1 MYNALEHAPHMEVH
15 CQRKRGGPAM
25 TMQTCPHCGKQSR
38 ASDRYCLHCG
48 QRLPDAGADRYPE
61 ASYVSQT
68 DPDDAWMVSR
78 PGAPVEGPP
87 DVAPDAPL
95 AVLGWLSVTP
105 RDGESGVPAEYE
117 LDGHEV
123 VIGRAPTCD
132 IVLTDDQIASRRH
145 SILRFH
151 GDRFAVSDLGS
162 SNGTYVNDMEIHGD
176 VVLADGDRI
185 TVGEHEVIFSTAPG
199 TGRRGAAIK
208 RKRADAYPPVANPW
222 PGAESD
228 TDEHLSTMKSTRIG
242 RPGAAF
248 RRTAGPVTPRPEGGP
263 AYARSS
269 QGDIE
274 ALRERLVEA
283 SSELT
288 QRVEEAEGEAY
299 QLRAAMR
306 TLAQRAQEA
315 LAAHAGDG
323 VAPLDA
329 VMRVVRQAA
338 ENPRHLDHLS
348 ALAEHAGDV
357 LRLLEGQDA
366 LVQGLEALAVELG
379 DLGGERE

>member
-1 MYNALEHAPHMEVH
+1 
-15 CQRKRGGPAM
+15 M
-25 TMQTCPHCGKQSR
+25 TMVTCSHCGKQSR
-38 ASDRYCLHCG
+38 ATDRYCLHCG
-48 QRLPDAGADRYPE
+48 QRLTDDGAEGYP
-61 ASYVSQT
+61 AVGYVSQT

-95 AVLGWLSVTP
+95 AVLGWITLTP
-105 RDGESGVPAEYE
+105 RNDESGVAAEYQ

-145 SILRFH
+145 TVLRYH

-162 SNGTYVNDMEIHGD
+162 SNGTYINDVEIHGD
-176 VVLADGDRI
+176 VVLSDGDRI
-185 TVGEHEVIFSTAPG
+185 TVGEHELTFTTKPPQ
-199 TGRRGAAIK
+199 GRRGAAIK
-208 RKRADAYPPVANPW
+208 RKRADAYPAVAQPW
-222 PGAESD
+222 PGAD
-228 TDEHLSTMKSTRIG
+228 ADEHLSTMKATRVG

-248 RRTAGPVTPRPEGGP
+248 RRTAAEPHTPQPEGGP
-263 AYARSS
+263 AYARGS

-274 ALRERLVEA
+274 ALRDRLVEA
-283 SSELT
+283 SSALT

-306 TLAQRAQEA
+306 SLAERAQEA
-315 LAAHAGDG
+315 LARVGPDG
-323 VAPLDA
+323 VAPPAA

-348 ALAEHAGDV
+348 ALAEHAADV
-357 LRLLEGQDA
+357 LGILEAQESLGQTLEG
-366 LVQGLEALAVELG
+366 LVAELSDLA
-379 DLGGERE
+379 GEPE